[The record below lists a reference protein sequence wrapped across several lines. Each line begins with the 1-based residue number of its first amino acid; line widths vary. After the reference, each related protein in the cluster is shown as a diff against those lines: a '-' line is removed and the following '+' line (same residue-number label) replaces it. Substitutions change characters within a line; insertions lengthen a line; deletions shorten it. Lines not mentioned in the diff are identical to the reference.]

1 GTGLGTAINPG
12 GSLVS
17 TLGQVARLLL
27 MHRNRGRIGT
37 KEFIPARLLSIMY
50 EPQPS
55 TPGVGYGLGFN
66 IMRRRDDGTAARIRH
81 TGASGTLGVI
91 DFEQDLII
99 VVLTQVPQQ
108 QTNRWRNRLVQTINN
123 VFPRSTNP
131 G

>member
-1 GTGLGTAINPG
+1 M
-12 GSLVS
+12 VE
-17 TLGQVARLLL
+17 QC
-27 MHRNRGRIGT
+27 IG
-37 KEFIPARLLSIMY
+37 FY
-50 EPQPS
+50 H
-55 TPGVGYGLGFN
+55 VGYGLGFN